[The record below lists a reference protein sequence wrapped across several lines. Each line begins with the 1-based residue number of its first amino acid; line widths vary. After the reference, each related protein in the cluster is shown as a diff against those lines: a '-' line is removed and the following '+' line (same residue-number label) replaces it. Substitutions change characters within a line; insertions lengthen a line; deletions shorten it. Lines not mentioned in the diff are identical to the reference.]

1 MSDTTSEDNLEQAI
15 RDNAQ
20 GPARAQG
27 DSGSVQQHPLPDQI
41 DADRY
46 LCSKKAV
53 KSKGLGLRIT
63 RLIPSGAE
71 GG

>member
-1 MSDTTSEDNLEQAI
+1 MPDETTDNTLEQAI

-27 DSGSVQQHPLPDQI
+27 DSGSVQQHALKDQI
-41 DADRY
+41 EADRY
-46 LCSKKAV
+46 LSSKKAV
-53 KSKGLGLRIT
+53 KSKGRGLRFT
-63 RLIPSGAE
+63 RLIPPGAE